1 MSSPDNLQ
9 GNHHRFIVEVD
20 ISNDDNDKPIE
31 NSNGQNSQKS
41 RNSKRQFNEI
51 DRTDDENDIQ
61 PERKRK
67 RTKKECTSAQG
78 NHLTSETAIEVIDI
92 SDDDNE
98 TVYEVHH
105 NSGLLKDK
113 LINKEKQLEICEQ
126 ARIDMNTQIREKDN
140 ALDECKKK
148 LIEQEKYIQRLISAH
163 NYSTIISQ
171 LQQPEILQQETVKKQ
186 SLNIRLRNFSHYKS
200 VIVSSL
206 ASLKV

>member
-1 MSSPDNLQ
+1 
-9 GNHHRFIVEVD
+9 
-20 ISNDDNDKPIE
+20 
-31 NSNGQNSQKS
+31 
-41 RNSKRQFNEI
+41 
-51 DRTDDENDIQ
+51 
-61 PERKRK
+61 
-67 RTKKECTSAQG
+67 
-78 NHLTSETAIEVIDI
+78 
-92 SDDDNE
+92 
-98 TVYEVHH
+98 
-105 NSGLLKDK
+105 
-113 LINKEKQLEICEQ
+113 
-126 ARIDMNTQIREKDN
+126 MNTQIREKDN